1 MKDII
6 IIIKS
11 PKDLGLL
18 VKGFTQKIENE
29 TEEQRGR
36 FLDTLLGILG
46 ANIVGNMLVGIG
58 VIKADDEVARAGQDF

>member
-6 IIIKS
+6 IINKS

-29 TEEQRGR
+29 TEERRGR

-46 ANIVGNMLVGIG
+46 ANFVGNMLVGVG